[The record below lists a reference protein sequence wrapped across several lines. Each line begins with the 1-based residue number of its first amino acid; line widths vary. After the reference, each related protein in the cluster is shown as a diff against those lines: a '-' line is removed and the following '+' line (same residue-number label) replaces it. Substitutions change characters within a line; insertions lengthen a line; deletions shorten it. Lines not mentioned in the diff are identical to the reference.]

1 VTMPKFKIF
10 VTVVVICCPP
20 VQLAMAHTVDFG
32 TQTSAL
38 APYGGGVNGFDS
50 VPTPTTRSYDFD
62 PPTDNPNA
70 EQNAKVAP
78 ELGSS
83 PAPTAAPTPTPNSMM
98 IMLHQWFGY

>member
-1 VTMPKFKIF
+1 MPKFKIF
-10 VTVVVICCPP
+10 IAVVVICSQP
-20 VQLAMAHTVDFG
+20 VQRAMAHTITFG
-32 TQTSAL
+32 TQTLAL
-38 APYGGGVNGFDS
+38 APYSGGVNNFDS

-70 EQNAKVAP
+70 EQNTLVAP

-83 PAPTAAPTPTPNSMM
+83 PALTAAPTPSPNSMM

>member
-1 VTMPKFKIF
+1 MPKFKIF
-10 VTVVVICCPP
+10 TTVVVICCPP

-32 TQTSAL
+32 TQTLAL